1 MEICPIPSKICLSRL
16 KIVPNDKWRFRKLPN
31 TFKIWPKCQIFAKSG
46 HTAASPLRIA
56 SQVVRLSQLRQQV
69 GSRQLSTLGT
79 PRSWPENTYRSESI
93 TVELLVSSLTGF
105 DQNILLIA
113 RSKEIE
119 SKAAKLEISWIVI
132 LPPTVTILGLDER
145 ERSYPDK
152 SALSANVQMCQ
163 CLRPRIN
170 WQCKPDFFVL
180 LSMLYLKA
188 TYESYKFEWEIQ
200 IQCNY

>member
-1 MEICPIPSKICLSRL
+1 MARLFFNIWPLAPMEICPIPSKNCLSWL

-93 TVELLVSSLTGF
+93 TVGLLVYSLTGF

-113 RSKEIE
+113 RSDT
-119 SKAAKLEISWIVI
+119 SPFSDHSRSWRTWKIG
-132 LPPTVTILGLDER
+132 PG
-145 ERSYPDK
+145 
-152 SALSANVQMCQ
+152 
-163 CLRPRIN
+163 
-170 WQCKPDFFVL
+170 
-180 LSMLYLKA
+180 
-188 TYESYKFEWEIQ
+188 
-200 IQCNY
+200 